1 MTLKYAVVF
10 ERAPDNFS
18 AYVPDLPGCI
28 SAADSLAET
37 RDMIREAIQFHIEGL
52 QENGVAVE
60 LPEMS
65 VVDAM
70 AYHIALL
77 AEDGEDAP
85 DTETTVGMVEVDVK
99 LAPLSATRR

>member
-1 MTLKYAVVF
+1 MTLKYAVVI
-10 ERAPDNFS
+10 ERAPENFS

-28 SAADSLAET
+28 CAADTLAET
-37 RDMIREAIQFHIEGL
+37 KNLIREAIQFHIEGL
-52 QENGVAVE
+52 QEDGFAVE

-77 AEDGEDAP
+77 ADGGDDAA
-85 DTETTVGMVEVDVK
+85 DTETTVGIVEVDVK